1 MALNLLNQVATV
13 KLKQRL
19 DAQSS
24 LWLSQQVE
32 QLQQDNHSMW
42 VFDMTQVEFLD
53 SQGLVDLVAAYR
65 LASEANAQLVLCSVS
80 RHIQMIF
87 DLAQLDQVFVTV
99 ETMEALPILMS
110 DYVSTEQ
117 SWLRK
122 AA

>member
-65 LASEANAQLVLCSVS
+65 SASEANAQLVLCSVS